1 MIISASR
8 RTDIPTYYSNWFF
21 NRVMD
26 GYVLVRNPMN
36 AHQISKIALNPDVVD
51 GIVFWTKNPIPM
63 LNELKILHDY
73 MYYFQFTLNSYA
85 QDVEA
90 HVPNKQKHI
99 IPAFKKLSDMIGP
112 DRVIWRYDPI
122 FLNDTYTPEYHI
134 RYFERIAKELSPYTK
149 KCTISFIDFYRN
161 TSKNVSGLS
170 LRDFPEETQKSLAKE
185 LAAIAHSYG
194 LLIDTC
200 AEGIELQTLKA
211 PSSIDVDENHHVK
224 GIYVTPQM
232 VSSIRDGRASIKPT
246 GEEDIYIPCDVL
258 IVAIGQ
264 NIETHHFEQA
274 GIPVERGKI
283 VTKSTGAFENLPGVF
298 AGGDCVTGPATVIR
312 AIAAGKV
319 AAANIDEYLGYHH
332 EISCDVEIPEAH
344 LDDRTPC
351 GRVNLTE
358 REACERVCDFEAV
371 ENCMTEKEAKQE
383 AGRCLRCDHFGYGI
397 FKGGRETLW

>member
-63 LNELKILHDY
+63 LNELKILRDY

-200 AEGIELQTLKA
+200 AEGIELQEYGIEHARCIDDRLLSKLLEC
-211 PSSIDVDENHHVK
+211 PLDIGKDKSQRLECGCIESIDIGAYNSCRNGCKYCYANYSEKTVRSNFAKHIPDS
-224 GIYVTPQM
+224 PLLF
-232 VSSIRDGRASIKPT
+232 
-246 GEEDIYIPCDVL
+246 GEVGSDD
-258 IVAIGQ
+258 
-264 NIETHHFEQA
+264 
-274 GIPVERGKI
+274 KI
-283 VTKSTGAFENLPGVF
+283 
-298 AGGDCVTGPATVIR
+298 
-312 AIAAGKV
+312 
-319 AAANIDEYLGYHH
+319 
-332 EISCDVEIPEAH
+332 
-344 LDDRTPC
+344 
-351 GRVNLTE
+351 TE
-358 REACERVCDFEAV
+358 RKVMSCKINQIRFD
-371 ENCMTEKEAKQE
+371 
-383 AGRCLRCDHFGYGI
+383 I
-397 FKGGRETLW
+397 